1 MIPIHG
7 LRLFERIT
15 FSGLEDILQKLLQ
28 LSRWI
33 DRINERIGY
42 LVTLLVPFMLLLG
55 VWNVVGRYVGRLV
68 GQNLS
73 SNALIEGQWYVFSV
87 VFLLGAAYTL
97 RHNDHVR
104 VDVLY
109 SNWSPRRKALVNLL
123 GSLIFLIP
131 FCVMVMTAS
140 WDTILASWSRGE
152 ISPDPGGLPRYPIK
166 SMILGCCTL
175 LLFQGISE
183 AIKSWAILVRFD
195 GEESQHGN

>member
-1 MIPIHG
+1 M
-7 LRLFERIT
+7 
-15 FSGLEDILQKLLQ
+15 QKLLQ

-33 DRINERIGY
+33 DRINGWIGY
-42 LVTLLVPFMLLLG
+42 GVTLLVPLMLLLG

-73 SNALIEGQWYVFSV
+73 SNALIEGQWYVFSL

-97 RHNDHVR
+97 RQNGHVR

-131 FCVMVMTAS
+131 FCLMVILAS
-140 WDTILASWSRGE
+140 WDTIAASWARGE

-166 SMILGCCTL
+166 SMIVVCCTL
-175 LLFQGISE
+175 VLFQGVSE
-183 AIKSWAILVRFD
+183 AIKSWAILARPETEEPAD
-195 GEESQHGN
+195 GT